1 MLTVT
6 KLGIAHN
13 LDVKALSPSNV
24 VKRGK
29 TKASNRHRL
38 LYQTPTETSS
48 STGIPPAQTH
58 HQRAKT

>member
-6 KLGIAHN
+6 KLGIAYN

-24 VKRGK
+24 VKGRK

-38 LYQTPTETSS
+38 LYQTPTKMSS
-48 STGIPPAQTH
+48 STEIPPAQAR
-58 HQRAKT
+58 HQR